1 MIVNYDVNP
10 GVAYGTMPNSTG
22 LGDAA
27 STNGYVGMSAKW
39 AAAYDAA
46 YAKNIAAGMTPD
58 AADASAQQSGDAADA
73 TQNTPG
79 GVGPADA
86 PVTITAP
93 STSTLVITGG
103 IIIGACALV
112 YFLLGKK

>member
-1 MIVNYDVNP
+1 MIVIYDVNP

-46 YAKNIAAGMTPD
+46 YAKNIAAGMTPNNQAMLPTRPKTRQ
-58 AADASAQQSGDAADA
+58 AASGLL
-73 TQNTPG
+73 TP
-79 GVGPADA
+79 P
-86 PVTITAP
+86 
-93 STSTLVITGG
+93 
-103 IIIGACALV
+103 
-112 YFLLGKK
+112 